1 MIVATSLLKAWS
13 GFYLMTS
20 SSAAALTGLMFIVIT
35 LVTGTERLQKSPDGI
50 STFST
55 PTVVHF
61 CAALF
66 ISAVLS
72 APWSALGT
80 PAIVLALAGAYG
92 IVYLLRVTHKTRQ
105 LSSYNP
111 DLEDWAWY
119 SILPFIA
126 YGAIL
131 AGAIL
136 LSLIPAKGLFV
147 LAGGVLFLI
156 FIGIRNAWDVVTF
169 IAIGGPDSAVPPPRR
184 EDDSR

>member
-1 MIVATSLLKAWS
+1 MIAGEVAMSLLKAWS

-72 APWSALGT
+72 APWSGLIT
-80 PAIVLALAGAYG
+80 PAIVLALAGVYG
-92 IVYLLRVTHKTRQ
+92 IVYLLRVTHRTRR
-105 LSSYNP
+105 LSNYNP
-111 DLEDWAWY
+111 DIEDWAWY
-119 SILPFIA
+119 SVLPFFA

-136 LSLIPAKGLFV
+136 LAFIPAKGLFV
-147 LAGGVLFLI
+147 LAGGVLGLI

-169 IAIGGPDSAVPPPRR
+169 IAIGGPASTAPTARR
-184 EDDSR
+184 EE